1 MQKIIEGVQKTDI
14 ERIDETVR
22 DLAELAVAIQRTERM
37 ERSAVTLRLLLI
49 ARAIEVHG
57 YDVTFK
63 LLTETLS
70 YTDFYAVQLIK
81 LAQEVGENALM
92 NAVTSGKP
100 LTLAQWQA
108 LAEVGHESRNEVID
122 HVIEDDLPP
131 VEITARAT
139 GLDTEEVII
148 ARLLKRLNS
157 LLVQIEKMNARQ
169 RAIDVLAEHGYVT
182 KIIRNR

>member
-1 MQKIIEGVQKTDI
+1 MPKIVGSARKVDI
-14 ERIDETVR
+14 EHIDETVR
-22 DLAELAVAIQRTERM
+22 DLAELAAAIKRTEQM
-37 ERSAVTLRLLLI
+37 ERNAVTLRLLLI
-49 ARAIEVHG
+49 ARSIEVHK

-63 LLTETLS
+63 LLTETLA
-70 YTDFYAVQLIK
+70 YTDYYAVQLMK
-81 LAQEVGENALM
+81 LAQEIGEQALM
-92 NAVTSGKP
+92 NAVISGKP

-122 HVIEDDLPP
+122 HAIEDDLPP
-131 VEITARAT
+131 VEITAHAT